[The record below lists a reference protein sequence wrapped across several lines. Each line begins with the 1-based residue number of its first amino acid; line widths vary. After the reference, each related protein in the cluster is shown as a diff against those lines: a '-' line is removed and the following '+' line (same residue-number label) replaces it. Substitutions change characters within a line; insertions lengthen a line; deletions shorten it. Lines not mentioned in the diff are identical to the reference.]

1 MRIALIGHGRM
12 GTLIDELATQH
23 GHDISARITSQNREE
38 LREVEADVAIEFTR
52 PEAAVDNFTELFAR
66 GIPVVTGT
74 TGWYE
79 RMHEVAEAAERHD
92 ARFFYATNFSI
103 GVQLAL
109 AVSAY
114 LSEIIAPYP
123 YRAEIEEWH
132 HTGKKDAPSGTA
144 ITWAETVEKHHP
156 KYRTHALTPA
166 ETDEHTLPITAHRE
180 GDVKGIHVLRFQG
193 DEDRIEIRHEAHS
206 RDGFGLGALRAARF
220 LVDQSPGIYTM
231 KDLIDLHP

>member
-12 GTLIDELATQH
+12 GTLIEELATKS
-23 GHDISARITSQNREE
+23 GHHISARITSANRGDMHA
-38 LREVEADVAIEFTR
+38 LDADVAIEFTR
-52 PEAAVDNFTELFAR
+52 PESAVENFKLLFER
-66 GIPVVTGT
+66 NIPVVTGT
-74 TGWYE
+74 TGWYD
-79 RMHEVAEAAERHD
+79 RFDEVTREAEKHK

-123 YRAEIEEWH
+123 YRAELEEWH

-144 ITWAETVEKHHP
+144 ITFAETVEKHNP
-156 KYRTHALTPA
+156 NYNGHALMPA
-166 ETDEHTLPITAHRE
+166 DTDQHTIPITAHRE
-180 GDVKGIHVLRFQG
+180 GDIKGTHVLRFRSE
-193 DEDRIEIRHEAHS
+193 EDSIEIRHEAHS
-206 RDGFGLGALRAARF
+206 RNGFGLGALRAARF
-220 LVDQSPGIYTM
+220 LVDQDPGVYTM